1 MYDIYEKTLMMIE
14 MKRRLKEVENFQ
26 NEIQIGREKRKKN
39 LGEKKRMNRE
49 LETLVRNW

>member
-26 NEIQIGREKRKKN
+26 NEIQIGREKRKKI
-39 LGEKKRMNRE
+39 LGEKKKMNRE